1 MKRIVVGV
9 DGSPPSVAALR
20 WALAEAAAHGAE
32 LEALAAWEMPLAAAG
47 EAGVYVG
54 AWSDDLAA
62 EAQRRLDGVIDAM
75 DTAPV
80 KVHRV
85 VEYGPAA
92 RALLERAE
100 GADLLVV
107 GARGRG
113 GFTGLLLG
121 SVSQQCVTHAV
132 CPTVVIPRSMGEAEA
147 ARPDAVG

>member
-9 DGSPPSVAALR
+9 DGSAPSVAALR
-20 WALAEAAAHGAE
+20 WALDEARAHGAE
-32 LEALAAWEMPLAAAG
+32 VVAVTSWEMPYAAAG
-47 EAGVYVG
+47 EAGLYVG

-62 EAQRRLDGVIDAM
+62 EAQRRLDEVVDAM
-75 DTAPV
+75 DTTSV

-85 VEYGPAA
+85 LEYGRPAQT
-92 RALLERAE
+92 LLDHAAT
-100 GADLLVV
+100 ADLLVV

-132 CPTVVIPRSMGEAEA
+132 CPTVVIPRSMAEDEDTTA
-147 ARPDAVG
+147 G